1 MIDSGA
7 ASGPMPAILSGDP
20 VIMDGAM
27 GTELD
32 RRGTSIA
39 STDWVDSTL
48 GAPLDLAAIHQS
60 YAEAGA
66 QLHIANT
73 FATARHV
80 LSEVGLG
87 DRFEQINRDAVAHCR
102 QAIERSERARCW
114 IAGSISTYMIGSDR
128 GRLPPAGELEAN
140 ARDQAAILADAGC
153 EMIVLEML
161 HDVEISCCL
170 MRAAAST
177 GLPVSVGLT
186 VVFDEEGGVVLRGL
200 KTGASDG
207 HIGLEVALPRILL
220 NMKDDYPWILTIMH
234 SDLAETDTAV
244 KLVRERW
251 AGPMGVYPNSGKLAD
266 DHRWDHRAVCTTDEY
281 VLHAKAWIDQG
292 AGFVGGC
299 CGIGPDH
306 IRALASALKVA

>member
-1 MIDSGA
+1 MNSDLMTS
-7 ASGPMPAILSGDP
+7 ILSGDP

-39 STDWVDSTL
+39 SRDWVASTL
-48 GAPLDLAAIHQS
+48 GAPEDLEEIHRA

-80 LSEVGLG
+80 LAEVGLEE
-87 DRFEQINRDAVAHCR
+87 RFEELNRDAEARCR
-102 QAIERSERARCW
+102 SAIEAAGSGPHW

-128 GRLPPAGELEAN
+128 GRLPPLPQLEAN
-140 ARDQAAILADAGC
+140 ARAQAEILAGAGC

-161 HDVEISCCL
+161 HDVETSLCL

-186 VVFDEEGGVVLRGL
+186 VVFDEDKRPVLRGL
-200 KTGASDG
+200 KTGSAG
-207 HIGLEVALPRILL
+207 AQQVLLEEALPPIVAG
-220 NMKDDYPWILTIMH
+220 MADSYPWILTVMH
-234 SDLAETDTAV
+234 SDLEETDAAL
-244 KLVRERW
+244 KLIREHW
-251 AGPMGVYPNSGKLAD
+251 AGPVGIYPNSGKFTD
-266 DHRWDHRAVCTTDEY
+266 GYGWDHRTVCSADDF
-281 VLHAKAWIDQG
+281 VQHAKGWAAAG
-292 AGFVGGC
+292 AGFIGGC

-306 IRALASALKVA
+306 IRALANGL